1 MNIFIASDHR
11 GFYMKEDLKDWLKL
25 LGHEVTDV
33 GNHEH
38 DQSDD
43 FPDFVSVAAQKV
55 VKNPANRAIVF
66 CGSGAGASMTANKV
80 KGARASIGIV
90 RKQVESARADD
101 DLNILVI
108 PADYTGM
115 DRAKEMI
122 EVFLSTDFK
131 AEERHLRRLKK
142 IEALEN

>member
-1 MNIFIASDHR
+1 
-11 GFYMKEDLKDWLKL
+11 MKEDLSDWLKSL
-25 LGHEVTDV
+25 NHGVTDV
-33 GNHEH
+33 GNHEY

-55 VKNPANRAIVF
+55 TENSTNRGIVF
-66 CGSGAGASMTANKV
+66 CGSGAGASMTANKI
-80 KGARASIGIV
+80 KGVRASIGIV

-108 PADYTGM
+108 PADYTGL

-122 EVFLSTDFK
+122 EVFLSTQFK
-131 AEERHLRRLKK
+131 AEERHLRRLRK